1 MQLTHWQL
9 EILDMLDIF
18 RLGISLISSNPLK
31 KAFETDV
38 VSTDAK
44 STKPSLSDTYIDQP
58 SIRLTLYI
66 QLTSS
71 IPFWLTAA

>member
-18 RLGISLISSNPLK
+18 RLGISSNPLK

-44 STKPSLSDTYIDQP
+44 SKKPSLNDTYIDQP